1 MPDADAGPTLVQI
14 RQLGPGEPPV
24 GYALP
29 TTSQAF
35 QSCVLFPR
43 HPRTALPSRRPP
55 GMVDYAKFDHV
66 GDDLSDDDAPRR
78 PSVTRLEAGPSYVER
93 KDL

>member
-1 MPDADAGPTLVQI
+1 
-14 RQLGPGEPPV
+14 
-24 GYALP
+24 
-29 TTSQAF
+29 
-35 QSCVLFPR
+35 
-43 HPRTALPSRRPP
+43 
-55 GMVDYAKFDHV
+55 MVDYAKFDHV